1 MPTGRHETMDLNP
14 QINMAKVHYRLP
26 EKSFLERLRDA
37 LTTRTH
43 LGPESEAGQL
53 IPRPVNP

>member
-1 MPTGRHETMDLNP
+1 MPTGRRETMDLNP

-37 LTTRTH
+37 L
-43 LGPESEAGQL
+43 PVPIWAPN
-53 IPRPVNP
+53 PRLAN